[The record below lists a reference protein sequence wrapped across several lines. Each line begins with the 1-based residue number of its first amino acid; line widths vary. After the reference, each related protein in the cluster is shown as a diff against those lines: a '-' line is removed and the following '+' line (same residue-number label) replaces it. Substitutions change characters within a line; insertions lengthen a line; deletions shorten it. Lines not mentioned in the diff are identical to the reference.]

1 MACNLLLRLY
11 SRMMFLC
18 KHVKG
23 TGQSEPAATNAPVGR
38 SVHWMEF
45 VTVHFLLGFFF
56 PFLFGS

>member
-1 MACNLLLRLY
+1 
-11 SRMMFLC
+11 MMFLC